1 MSQNGLESHRYPRF
15 AVTFTTRS
23 RNAASGSAPLFI
35 TCSVSRAVISAR
47 RNSCGCT
54 SRAHAAWFFTRQSG
68 CLSAAAIPPPCP
80 RAAGCAHETADAR
93 DAHGEQRMGRYRLH
107 ALQVEQALR
116 RVACCERVR
125 ELQGLTS
132 AVRLT
137 SDRTSC
143 SPDRRGAGMGK
154 GNLLDFGIKMNGI
167 LAHQVHKS
175 DGGTFRKRDPV
186 ANRHGAYQ
194 FRQVAGLR
202 RGRSRSPRFCRAL
215 QPLYTGGCSS
225 QASRRRGEHGGLAR
239 RIQIADD
246 RFRIGLLQLIGLAN
260 LHQADGRCK
269 RNGIARVDHIVASEF
284 SPFEHVGVER

>member
-1 MSQNGLESHRYPRF
+1 
-15 AVTFTTRS
+15 
-23 RNAASGSAPLFI
+23 
-35 TCSVSRAVISAR
+35 
-47 RNSCGCT
+47 
-54 SRAHAAWFFTRQSG
+54 
-68 CLSAAAIPPPCP
+68 
-80 RAAGCAHETADAR
+80 
-93 DAHGEQRMGRYRLH
+93 
-107 ALQVEQALR
+107 
-116 RVACCERVR
+116 
-125 ELQGLTS
+125 
-132 AVRLT
+132 
-137 SDRTSC
+137 
-143 SPDRRGAGMGK
+143 MGK

-202 RGRSRSPRFCRAL
+202 RGAVDHRGFAVLCNRFI
-215 QPLYTGGCSS
+215 
-225 QASRRRGEHGGLAR
+225 QAGVLRKLLGDEGEHGGLAR